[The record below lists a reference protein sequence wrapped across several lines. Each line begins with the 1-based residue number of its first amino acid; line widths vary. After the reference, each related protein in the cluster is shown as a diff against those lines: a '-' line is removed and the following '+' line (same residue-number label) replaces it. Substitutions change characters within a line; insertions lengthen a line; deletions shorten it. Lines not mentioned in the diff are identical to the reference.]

1 MSREAPSGA
10 RLSRAA
16 REQQMIEG
24 AAALVVE
31 QGCLPLPLEA
41 LGQRVGVSKA
51 LVYAYFP
58 TQQDL
63 ANRILIAHLMQMAE
77 AVDHAFEGGPPRET
91 ALRCAEA
98 YFEHAARHGP
108 LLHLLLSDPM
118 VTGAVAPEARTLY
131 GAVMRRLAVGLRD
144 HFGVPSR
151 DCVPALHILAALAE
165 DAGEQVFTGRLDP
178 ELGRRLARE
187 MTEGALSDLSARLQ
201 RPTRILA
208 AS

>member
-1 MSREAPSGA
+1 MSRGASGGA

-16 REQQMIEG
+16 REQQIIDG
-24 AAALVVE
+24 AAALAVE
-31 QGCLPLPLEA
+31 HGCLPLPLDV

-63 ANRILIAHLMQMAE
+63 ANRILVQHLQEMAQ
-77 AVDHAFEGGPPRET
+77 AVDAALRAPSPREA

-98 YFEHAARHGP
+98 YFDHAARNGP

-118 VTGAVAPEARTLY
+118 AAGALWPEVRALY
-131 GAVMRRLAVGLRD
+131 GRLMRRLANGLRD

-151 DCVPALHILAALAE
+151 DCIAALHILAALAE
-165 DAGEQVFTGRLDP
+165 DAGEQVFTTRLDP

-187 MTEGALSDLSARLQ
+187 MTDGALCELSARLQ
-201 RPTRILA
+201 RPPRALA

>member
-1 MSREAPSGA
+1 MSREAPGGA
-10 RLSRAA
+10 RLTRAA
-16 REQQMIEG
+16 REQQIMEA
-24 AAALVVE
+24 AAALAVE
-31 QGCLPLPLEA
+31 QGCLPLHLET

-63 ANRILIAHLMQMAE
+63 ANRVLVQHLEAMTA
-77 AVDHAFEGGPPRET
+77 AVDLAFRAGSPRET
-91 ALRCAEA
+91 ALACAEA
-98 YFEHAARHGP
+98 YFDHVARHGP

-118 VTGAVAPEARTLY
+118 VAGALTPQARGLY
-131 GAVMRRLAVGLRD
+131 GRVMRRLAIGLRD

-151 DCVPALHILAALAE
+151 ECVAALHIIAALAE
-165 DAGEQVFTGRLDP
+165 DAGEQVFTKRLDP

-187 MTEGALSDLSARLQ
+187 MTDGALCDLSARLQ
-201 RPTRILA
+201 RPPRVLA

>member
-1 MSREAPSGA
+1 MSRKVTGGA

-16 REQQMIEG
+16 REQQIMEG
-24 AAALVVE
+24 AAELVVE
-31 QGCLPLPLEA
+31 QGCLPLPLET

-63 ANRILIAHLMQMAE
+63 GNRILLAHLEAMGE
-77 AVDHAFEGGPPRET
+77 AVHAAFEAGSPRET

-98 YFEHAARHGP
+98 YFDHVARHGP

-118 VTGAVAPEARTLY
+118 VAGALTPQARALY
-131 GAVMRRLAVGLRD
+131 ERIMRRLAIGLRD

-151 DCVPALHILAALAE
+151 ECVAALHIIAALAE
-165 DAGEQVFTGRLDP
+165 DAGEQVFTKRLDP
-178 ELGRRLARE
+178 ALGRRLARE
-187 MTEGALSDLSARLQ
+187 MTDGALCDLSVRLQ
-201 RPTRILA
+201 RPPRVLE

>member
-1 MSREAPSGA
+1 MSREEPGGA

-63 ANRILIAHLMQMAE
+63 ANRILSAHLAQMAE
-77 AVDHAFEGGPPRET
+77 AVDLAFETGSPRET

-98 YFEHAARHGP
+98 YFEHVARHGP

-118 VTGAVAPEARTLY
+118 VTGALTHEARALY
-131 GAVMRRLAVGLRD
+131 GRTMRRLAVGLRD
-144 HFGVPSR
+144 HFGAPSR
-151 DCVPALHILAALAE
+151 DCVAAVHILAALAE
-165 DAGEQVFTGRLDP
+165 DAGEQVFKGRLDP
-178 ELGRRLARE
+178 ELGRRLACE
-187 MTEGALSDLSARLQ
+187 MTDGALTDLSARLR
-201 RPTRILA
+201 RPPRVLA